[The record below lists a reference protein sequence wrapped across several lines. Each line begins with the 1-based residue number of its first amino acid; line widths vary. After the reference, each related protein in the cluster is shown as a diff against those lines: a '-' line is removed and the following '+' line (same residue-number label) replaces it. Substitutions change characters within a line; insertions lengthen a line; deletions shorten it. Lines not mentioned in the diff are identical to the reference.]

1 MAKLDKTESNIKMI
15 GFIGAGLS
23 GLAMM
28 AGAVWSGL
36 KTGDALK
43 ENRKAEKAAAQ
54 VSQDE
59 SSKTDS

>member
-1 MAKLDKTESNIKMI
+1 MAKIDKTDSNIKMI

-28 AGAVWSGL
+28 AGAVWNGL
-36 KTGDALK
+36 KTSDAMK
-43 ENRKAEKAAAQ
+43 ENHKAEKAAQA
-54 VSQDE
+54 SQDE